1 MRTCSNPPQA
11 AFGIFAADTRREAP
25 PRDPNRISGFLRR
38 SRPPPVYS
46 PVAKDSRP
54 TGSKI
59 ARAEAM
65 EKGPRTC
72 LGQ

>member
-1 MRTCSNPPQA
+1 VQPKKLL
-11 AFGIFAADTRREAP
+11 GTRF
-25 PRDPNRISGFLRR
+25 ILRR
-38 SRPPPVYS
+38 SEGADDS
-46 PVAKDSRP
+46 SLMAKDSRP
-54 TGSKI
+54 TGSKN